1 MQQSL
6 YLAGH
11 LKAQPNFASIA
22 HRLISLLGKGAL
34 TIEENRRLMLERT
47 LTLHQFRKYKL
58 LAKVI
63 YLPME
68 LFCSDQTKSLPPM
81 SLHKY

>member
-47 LTLHQFRKYKL
+47 LTLHQFRKYK
-58 LAKVI
+58 
-63 YLPME
+63 
-68 LFCSDQTKSLPPM
+68 
-81 SLHKY
+81 